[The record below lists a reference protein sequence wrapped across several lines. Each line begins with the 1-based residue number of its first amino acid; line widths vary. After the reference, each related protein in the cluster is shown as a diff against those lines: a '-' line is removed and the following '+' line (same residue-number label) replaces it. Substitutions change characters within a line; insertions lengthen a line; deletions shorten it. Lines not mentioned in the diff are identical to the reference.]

1 MKKSK
6 IIGGLLLILA
16 VTTIVGMIVDNV
28 TFWIIYNWATIIL
41 STVGGIILLK
51 ENYGK

>member
-1 MKKSK
+1 MKKNEV
-6 IIGGLLLILA
+6 IGVLLLILA

-41 STVGGIILLK
+41 STVSGITLLK

>member
-6 IIGGLLLILA
+6 IIGVMLLILA

-28 TFWIIYNWATIIL
+28 IFWIIYNWATIIL
-41 STVGGIILLK
+41 STIGGITLLK